1 MKDKI
6 LMLMIGILLGAIIT
20 TIFFFIYFKTNNI
33 KRMNNMPNME
43 NGQMMDMPRREFQ
56 NGENPNGEMKMPEGN
71 MRPSD
76 AGSL

>member
-6 LMLMIGILLGAIIT
+6 LMLMIGVLLGAIIT

-43 NGQMMDMPRREFQ
+43 NGQMMEKPD
-56 NGENPNGEMKMPEGN
+56 GEIRNGN
-71 MRPSD
+71 MKRPDGYMMPSD